1 MDYRRDGQNDQHQ
14 TEPSHTEQQ
23 NTENQ
28 KLIGH
33 SEQEL
38 LDAPVSYEAGR
49 QETASALEME
59 KQETAVKKE
68 KKRRAAWLSPI
79 LGGIIGGG
87 SCLAS
92 RLICRQTKIR
102 RPKPLPQINRCSLII
117 LQRRR

>member
-59 KQETAVKKE
+59 KRETAVKK
-68 KKRRAAWLSPI
+68 KRNGEPH
-79 LGGIIGGG
+79 G
-87 SCLAS
+87 
-92 RLICRQTKIR
+92 
-102 RPKPLPQINRCSLII
+102 
-117 LQRRR
+117 

>member
-38 LDAPVSYEAGR
+38 LDAPVSYEAGLKQR
-49 QETASALEME
+49 LNPTAYSARLAH
-59 KQETAVKKE
+59 TALSGTG
-68 KKRRAAWLSPI
+68 RRF
-79 LGGIIGGG
+79 
-87 SCLAS
+87 
-92 RLICRQTKIR
+92 R
-102 RPKPLPQINRCSLII
+102 
-117 LQRRR
+117 